1 MRRKDMNFFSEFLL
15 LAALLIAFT
24 AFIAV
29 FLNASGRLL
38 FQKKKNI
45 FQKPLHSSQKNWKKL
60 SNDPN

>member
-1 MRRKDMNFFSEFLL
+1 MNFFSEFLL
-15 LAALLIAFT
+15 LTVLLIIFT

-38 FQKKKNI
+38 FQKNKNI